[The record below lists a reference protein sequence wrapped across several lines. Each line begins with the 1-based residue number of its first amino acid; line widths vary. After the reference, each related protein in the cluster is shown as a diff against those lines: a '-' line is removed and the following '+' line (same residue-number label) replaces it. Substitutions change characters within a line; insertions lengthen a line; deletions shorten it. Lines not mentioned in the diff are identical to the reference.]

1 MPTRILQNSFLSGE
15 ISPSMLGRTDNSIYS
30 QGAYKLENFAV
41 EVQGS
46 LLSRSG
52 FEWLGEVDSDQNY
65 RLVEFRYASDQTL
78 ILLFGDY
85 CMYILT
91 DGEWLYDDDG
101 TLFCLTT
108 PYSAEYIKTLSITQ
122 NMDVMTITSRYYA
135 PMYLKRYGVVDWE
148 FEEVTTTAG
157 ISPPST
163 VYASAYYPDD
173 TDDDDKGVITA
184 KYVVTAVDEDGRES
198 VASSIVTC
206 YCNYYL
212 TGGSVT
218 VSWKSVSGAERY
230 RVYRCVCGVYSFLG
244 ESTTLSIIDY
254 GDDPDGTYTPPLYE
268 DPFAG
273 ETSIRS
279 IEVVSGGSG
288 YVAEPYYEYE
298 YDEDGNV
305 TSETLISQTTLTIN
319 DDGDGDGATCYP
331 VIDDGVIVSV
341 LLSTA
346 GSGYEDPYITVNTTY
361 GSGAS
366 FTITMNESNTYP
378 QANTQYDQRAVFA
391 GTLAYPTY
399 VWLSNSGYLDL
410 MMYHQPT
417 MSDDRI
423 KIDAVTQDADLIR
436 HAIPLD
442 SLILLTG
449 SGELRVW
456 TQNSDSLTPSSIAV
470 KPQSYRGANDV
481 QPVIIDS
488 FAVYAASRGGHALSV
503 GYDYYI
509 QGYKATD
516 LSIAAPHLF
525 DYYEIVD
532 LAVQKSPMQ
541 VIYGVSSAGYM
552 VALTIYNDQNVQ
564 AWWKISTDGSFETV
578 ACVTED
584 QYDRV
589 YVVVSR
595 EINGETRKYVER
607 LDLLMNDNSEERHNL
622 DCYQTYTTTAEINDT
637 IELTG
642 LDYLEG
648 KSIAVVVRY
657 EQETTDD
664 DGNTTTET
672 VHAEYPIMVDNIEE
686 ETTAEDEASAEEIIV
701 EDGVATVTG
710 VGTIPAGAEVT
721 VGLRYTC
728 ELITVP
734 LSTQEQSYLQGRVK
748 NTSEV
753 GLRVNF
759 DGDIW
764 ANSYPQTSEDELYRV
779 ERDSI
784 EYANQGNLSLVYNLS
799 IEGDWD
805 KQGQLWIQHRNTQS
819 LRIQQIVENTSIED
833 IKS

>member
-15 ISPSMLGRTDNSIYS
+15 ISPSMLGRTDNAIYA
-30 QGAYKLENFAV
+30 QGAYTLTNFMV

-52 FEWLGEVDSDQNY
+52 FGWLGEVDSDQNY

-78 ILLFGDY
+78 ILLFGDC

-91 DGEWLYDDDG
+91 NGEWLYDDDG
-101 TLFCLTT
+101 KLFCLTT
-108 PYSAEYIKTLSITQ
+108 QYEDSYLSTLEFTQ
-122 NMDVMTITSRYYA
+122 NMDVITITSRYY
-135 PMYLKRYGVVDWE
+135 PPTYLKRYGVVDWE
-148 FEEVTTTAG
+148 FEEITTTAG

-163 VYASAYYPDD
+163 VYATAYYPDG

-230 RVYRCVCGVYSFLG
+230 RIYRCVCGVYSFLG

-273 ETSIRS
+273 TTSIRAVE
-279 IEVVSGGSG
+279 IVSGGSG
-288 YVAEPYYEYE
+288 YVADSYYEYE

-305 TSETLISQTTLTIN
+305 TSETLIPQTTLTIY

-331 VIDDGVIVSV
+331 VIEDGVIVSV
-341 LLSTA
+341 IIST
-346 GSGYEDPYITVNTTY
+346 SGTDYEDPYIEVNTTY

-366 FTITMNESNTYP
+366 FSIVMNESDSYP

-391 GTLAYPTY
+391 GTLADPTY
-399 VWLSNSGYLDL
+399 VWLTNSGYQDL

-423 KIDAVTQDADLIR
+423 KIDAVTQDADLIK

-442 SLILLTG
+442 SLILITG

-470 KPQSYRGANDV
+470 KAQSYRGANDV

-488 FAVYAASRGGHALSV
+488 CALYGASRGGHVLSV

-516 LSIAAPHLF
+516 VSIAAPHLF
-525 DYYEIVD
+525 DYYEITD
-532 LAVQKSPMQ
+532 MAIQKSPAQ
-541 VIYGVSSAGYM
+541 VVYATSSAGYINC
-552 VALTIYNDQNVQ
+552 LTFYPDQNVQ
-564 AWWKISTDGSFETV
+564 AWWKIETDGYVETV

-584 QYDRV
+584 QYDRL
-589 YVVVSR
+589 YAVVQR
-595 EINGETRKYVER
+595 EINGQTLKFVER
-607 LDLLMNDNSEERHNL
+607 LDLFMNDNSEERHNL
-622 DCYQTYTTTAEINDT
+622 DCYQTFTTTEEIYDSMT
-637 IELTG
+637 LTG

-648 KSIAVVVRY
+648 KSIAVVIRY

-672 VHAEYPIMVDNIEE
+672 VHAEYPIMVDNLEE
-686 ETTAEDEASAEEIIV
+686 ETTEEDEALAEEIIV
-701 EDGVATVTG
+701 EDGQAVVSG
-710 VGTIPAGAEVT
+710 IGTIPAGAEVT
-721 VGLRYTC
+721 VGLRYVC

-734 LSTQEQSYLQGRVK
+734 LSTEAQAYLQGRVK

-753 GLRVNF
+753 GVRVNF

-764 ANSYPQTSEDELYRV
+764 ANSYPQSDESELYRV

-805 KQGQLWIQHRNTQS
+805 KQGQLWIQHRNTKS

-833 IKS
+833 VKE